1 MSFGLTLTTRRIK
14 LRAASAGNILRKWIV
29 VLRKWIVGGL
39 PEHSLRW
46 QQMPLTARAASEPTN
61 KEK

>member
-29 VLRKWIVGGL
+29 GGL

-46 QQMPLTARAASEPTN
+46 
-61 KEK
+61 